1 MDVVRLGERYTTNYE
16 PDELIE
22 GYSSMIFTERHIEY
36 GDFQLKTYNIAD
48 TAALL
53 PEDTLISHRETG
65 DVHMVEDHNI
75 ELDEF
80 GRPMLAI
87 TGRSLDFY
95 IDHRYVESNY
105 QKRRQMRKPYSAMG
119 AAAVLLYNAFD
130 NASGKDVTR
139 GDKDGKTPEEN
150 DYSWTTLDRIPN
162 VCITDSAV
170 DDGDVR
176 EWFLN
181 EGMLGTQLKDILIKG
196 QMGIRMIRPMGT
208 SGKVITV
215 KSALADRGDI
225 VRTDTDDIQMMRFD
239 IYTGLNRTVGQSTNP
254 KVQFRAL
261 HDDLDKIKR
270 LVSKKNYK
278 TIVEIISSVG
288 GADVARN
295 NTEKNFSGIQRR
307 VMAYDAGAPDL
318 PPEPQKP
325 AELRKNATRAE
336 REDRRDAM
344 DKWIDDHAEWD
355 NKRDRIVTAFKNSND
370 KAALRELTKAR
381 RVNMLS
387 GDISPLAPYKFKVDY
402 NLGDKV
408 TLVDDNGFEE
418 TMVVAEY
425 IRTDD
430 DEGDHGYPGLVEP

>member
-1 MDVVRLGERYTTNYE
+1 MDVVRLGERYTTNFE
-16 PDELIE
+16 PDELVE

-36 GDFQLKTYNIAD
+36 GDFQLKTYDIAN

-53 PEDTLISHRETG
+53 PEETLISHRETG
-65 DVHMVEDHNI
+65 DVHMVEDHSI
-75 ELDEF
+75 DLDEL
-80 GRPMLAI
+80 GRPQLVI
-87 TGRSLDFY
+87 TGRSIDMY

-105 QKRRQMRKPYSAMG
+105 NKRRQMRKAYSAMG

-130 NASGKDVTR
+130 NNSGKDVTR
-139 GDKDGKTPEEN
+139 GDKDGETPELN
-150 DYSWTTLDRIPN
+150 DYSWNTLDRIPN

-181 EGMLGTQLKDILIKG
+181 EGMLGPQLKEILTKG
-196 QMGIRMIRPMGT
+196 RMGIRIIRPMGT
-208 SGKVITV
+208 SGKVLTV
-215 KSALADRGDI
+215 KSALAERGDI
-225 VRTDTDDIQMMRFD
+225 VRTQTDDIQMLRFD
-239 IYTGLNRTVGQSTNP
+239 LYTGLDRTVNQSTNP
-254 KVQFRAL
+254 RVQFRAL

-270 LVSKKNYK
+270 LVSKKDYK

-295 NTEKNFSGIQRR
+295 ATERDFSGLRRR
-307 VMAYDAGAPDL
+307 VMAYDAGTPDL

-325 AELRKNATRAE
+325 AELGKNATRAQ
-336 REDRRDAM
+336 REQRQEDM
-344 DKWIDDHAEWD
+344 DTWIEKHAIWD
-355 NKRDRIVTAFKNSND
+355 NKRDRIVADFKTANE
-370 KAALRELTKAR
+370 KAADRELIKAR
-381 RVNMLS
+381 RINMLS

-408 TLVDDNGFEE
+408 TLVDDDGFEQ